1 MHPLILLPLAT
12 FILVLGYLAW
22 NWYSTKRNLETGG
35 NTPGPGGKN
44 DPMV

>member
-1 MHPLILLPLAT
+1 MHPLIILPAAT
-12 FILVLGYLAW
+12 FILLLAYLIW

-35 NTPGPGGKN
+35 KTSGPGGPK